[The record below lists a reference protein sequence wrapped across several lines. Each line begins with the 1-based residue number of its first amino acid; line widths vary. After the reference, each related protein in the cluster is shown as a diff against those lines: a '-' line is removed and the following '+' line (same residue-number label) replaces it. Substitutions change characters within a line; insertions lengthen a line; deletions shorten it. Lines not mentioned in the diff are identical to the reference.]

1 MFYFFRHSSESSLS
15 YWCRHNIHIDRD
27 SVQDSLHPHSGWIE
41 KSRVGLEY
49 MLKRRSTYGPSNDEG
64 RRVDRRRRGEGPKMC
79 CVISKISDARIWH
92 RLTLHHSVCE
102 PSKPSFSTLICLS
115 GSARTE
121 RHWVT
126 EPVVG
131 YWALWYST
139 LFSLAGLMVFSS
151 KLCTSVLLYFFLH
164 SRLLYSPYPPSLPAI
179 IS

>member
-1 MFYFFRHSSESSLS
+1 MTTSFDVLLFLDIPPSRCRFRTE
-15 YWCRHNIHIDRD
+15 CRHNIHIDRD

-139 LFSLAGLMVFSS
+139 LSLSSWADGLFIE
-151 KLCTSVLLYFFLH
+151 TLH
-164 SRLLYSPYPPSLPAI
+164 
-179 IS
+179 